1 VETEVIDYFPK
12 YFKDAYSFAY
22 LGKRRLLP
30 YRPIKNWLEFTPV
43 ELTLRRRNRGFEKF
57 IENSIPLTEV
67 QYHSYEEINAEK
79 FSHDIFISGSDQ
91 VWNNV
96 CVPFDPVYFLCFNSA
111 QAYKKHSYA
120 ASFGFSQIPVKL
132 KEEYRKRLKGWN
144 TYSVR
149 ENSGVQILKEL
160 IGVEAERS
168 CDPTL
173 LLTADEWKHIEKKQN
188 NRKPYILVY
197 CVNETDSLMKYAQE
211 LAQCRQMR
219 VVYLASKMN
228 HEGMM
233 CYASKRYHYPKGVE
247 NRGGAS
253 PSEWLGLFAK
263 AEYVLTDSFH
273 GTVFSVIYHRKFK
286 VLTVFSK
293 GENRR
298 AQDLLT
304 ELGLEDRDLVK
315 GLDNIDQL
323 IEWEYVEKK
332 RQEMKESSIAYL
344 AKMIN
349 DKR

>member
-1 VETEVIDYFPK
+1 
-12 YFKDAYSFAY
+12 
-22 LGKRRLLP
+22 
-30 YRPIKNWLEFTPV
+30 
-43 ELTLRRRNRGFEKF
+43 
-57 IENSIPLTEV
+57 
-67 QYHSYEEINAEK
+67 
-79 FSHDIFISGSDQ
+79 
-91 VWNNV
+91 
-96 CVPFDPVYFLCFNSA
+96 
-111 QAYKKHSYA
+111 
-120 ASFGFSQIPVKL
+120 
-132 KEEYRKRLKGWN
+132 
-144 TYSVR
+144 
-149 ENSGVQILKEL
+149 
-160 IGVEAERS
+160 
-168 CDPTL
+168 
-173 LLTADEWKHIEKKQN
+173 
-188 NRKPYILVY
+188 
-197 CVNETDSLMKYAQE
+197 
-211 LAQCRQMR
+211 
-219 VVYLASKMN
+219 
-228 HEGMM
+228 M